1 MALEEAGAEIVFAND
16 ISSVKASMYELNF
29 GHSEFV
35 LGDIARIT
43 GTDLPEAEI
52 ATASFPCTDLSLAG
66 NRAGL
71 KGRDSNS
78 LGEFLRIL
86 KEMENRRPRVV
97 MLENVA
103 GFATSNGG
111 RDLLTSLEAL
121 NDLGYYCDIAALDA
135 RHFVPQSRVRLFII
149 GTTNPPSTS
158 YDINRQASLRPKWVP
173 RFLATNSNLRMF
185 SLPLPPL
192 PSSSKRTLD
201 DVADTLSP
209 SDPAWWSGEVAEQFL
224 QRMSRINAARAAAL
238 RDAPR
243 CTRRTAYR
251 RTRGGQALWEIRADA
266 ISGCLRTTRGGSSRQ
281 ALVEGWN
288 GEIRIRWMN
297 AKEYA
302 RLQGAPNFKWGTT
315 PESQA
320 RFALGDAVC
329 VPAVAWLA
337 SNYLIPLATTTP
349 MPNSSILPVHRELD
363 LWCATDQGE
372 EIHQRRLG

>member
-1 MALEEAGAEIVFAND
+1 MAATAVISKPTALEFFAGVGLVRMALEEAGAEIVFAND

-135 RHFVPQSRVRLFII
+135 RHFVPQSRVRLFIL
-149 GTTNPPSTS
+149 GDLYPPRIS
-158 YDINRQASLRPKWVP
+158 YASNRQASLRPKWVP
-173 RFLATNSNLRMF
+173 GFLEMNSHNRQSSQWL
-185 SLPLPPL
+185 SLGV
-192 PSSSKRTLD
+192 KNC
-201 DVADTLSP
+201 
-209 SDPAWWSGEVAEQFL
+209 
-224 QRMSRINAARAAAL
+224 I
-238 RDAPR
+238 
-243 CTRRTAYR
+243 
-251 RTRGGQALWEIRADA
+251 QANHKVVGKLIRP
-266 ISGCLRTTRGGSSRQ
+266 T
-281 ALVEGWN
+281 
-288 GEIRIRWMN
+288 
-297 AKEYA
+297 
-302 RLQGAPNFKWGTT
+302 
-315 PESQA
+315 
-320 RFALGDAVC
+320 
-329 VPAVAWLA
+329 
-337 SNYLIPLATTTP
+337 
-349 MPNSSILPVHRELD
+349 
-363 LWCATDQGE
+363 
-372 EIHQRRLG
+372 